1 MKVRV
6 GLVTDSSGDVPSEWL
21 ARLNVPVIPA
31 FINIGE
37 ESYPDDGIA
46 LPHDEFYRR
55 LALAKPL
62 PTTSAPPPGL
72 AQEILRRAL
81 DEAEHVVAIT
91 VAAPFSSIHNTVRL
105 AAQQVDPERITVYD
119 SGAVSMGLGW
129 QVVIAAE
136 AAQRGAS
143 LTEVLEAVR
152 HARQRIEVW
161 AMIDN
166 LEYLRRS
173 GRVSALVASVGSLLR
188 IKPIIR
194 LKESN
199 VTSIQRVRTRRR
211 AIQSLVTLT
220 RGSVPLERLAVLHS
234 HDPEG
239 AEVLRAQLAD
249 IAPSDTPVIDINT
262 ALGTHFGPGGLGVA
276 LIRGEV

>member
-1 MKVRV
+1 MKARV
-6 GLVTDSSGDVPSEWL
+6 GLVTDSSGDVPPEWL

-31 FINIGE
+31 FINLGE

-46 LPHDEFYRR
+46 LPRDEFYRR

-72 AQEILRRAL
+72 VQEIFERAL
-81 DEAEHVVAIT
+81 ESAEHVLAIT
-91 VAAPFSSIHNTVRL
+91 VTAPFSSIHNTVRL
-105 AAQQVDPERITVYD
+105 AAQQVSPDRITVYD
-119 SGAVSMGLGW
+119 SGSVSMGLGW

-188 IKPIIR
+188 IKPIIM
-194 LKESN
+194 LKESS
-199 VTSIQRVRTRRR
+199 VTSIQRVRTTRR
-211 AIQSLVTLT
+211 ATQSLVTLT
-220 RGSVPLERLAVLHS
+220 RGCVPLERLAVLHS

-249 IAPSDTPVIDINT
+249 IAPADTPVIDINEG
-262 ALGTHFGPGGLGVA
+262 LGNHFGPGGLGVA
-276 LIRGEV
+276 LIRGEA